1 MSKVEYVDYHLLVK
15 ARDLIK
21 SSKNWITGNF
31 GIKKGAG
38 YEGLEYFDDEDG
50 DLSEAEAYCAIGA
63 LAKAAGVT
71 PAKASKMMA
80 AAILAE
86 AVPTKM
92 RVERQVD
99 ADDVESRIENITHYN
114 DDGDHRRAVRWFNRA
129 IKKAAALAGISA

>member
-21 SSKNWITGNF
+21 SSKNWITDNF
-31 GIKKGAG
+31 GIKKGSG
-38 YEGLEYFDDEDG
+38 YEDFKYLEHD

-86 AVPTKM
+86 AIPTKM

-99 ADDVESRIENITHYN
+99 ADDVDTRVENIINYN
-114 DDGDHRRAVRWFNRA
+114 DNGDHRRAMRWFNRA